1 MSTAKK
7 SNPGLWKRIVASV
20 KAGTKGGNAG
30 QWSARKAQ
38 LAVQKYKK
46 SGGGY
51 KGAKKASNS
60 LSKWGKQ
67 KWRTSDG
74 SKSEGK
80 KRYLPDAAWKALSPA
95 ERAATNKAKAAGKKA
110 GKQFVAQ
117 PKKIASKVKKYRSY
131 EEGGIVTDP
140 PRRPN
145 TAAVSDTTNTLQG
158 PGSQEILRRQR
169 FKESTFN
176 PKAVSPAGA
185 KGLGQI
191 MPSVKADAVKAG
203 IIKETDN
210 LFDPE
215 VNKKVQQWYMEDL
228 YNASFINKPNQ
239 DNKVRLAKTLAAYNW
254 GRGNLSNY
262 LNSQKKQGADIY
274 NSLDWIEGLPLETR
288 DYVQKILL
296 KENRN
301 FEDQLKKASK

>member
-1 MSTAKK
+1 MKAKK
-7 SNPGLWKRIVASV
+7 SKVNEAGNYTNPGMRKRLFEKI
-20 KAGTKGGNAG
+20 KAGTKGG
-30 QWSARKAQ
+30 
-38 LAVQKYKK
+38 
-46 SGGGY
+46 
-51 KGAKKASNS
+51 
-60 LSKWGKQ
+60 
-67 KWRTSDG
+67 
-74 SKSEGK
+74 E
-80 KRYLPDAAWKALSPA
+80 
-95 ERAATNKAKAAGKKA
+95 
-110 GKQFVAQ
+110 QFVPQ
-117 PKKIASKVKKYRSY
+117 PKKVAEKVKKYRSY

-140 PRRPN
+140 PRRPS
-145 TAAVSDTTNTLQG
+145 TASVSDTTNTLMG
-158 PGSQEILRRQR
+158 PWSQEILRRQQ

-210 LFDPE
+210 LFDPA

-254 GRGNLSNY
+254 GRGNLSSY
-262 LNSQKKQGADIY
+262 LNEQKKGGADIY
-274 NSLDWIEGLPLETR
+274 NSLDWLDGLPLETR

-296 KENRN
+296 KENRK
-301 FEDQLKKASK
+301 FEDQLKQATK

>member
-1 MSTAKK
+1 MALGK
-7 SNPGLWKRIVASV
+7 SQR
-20 KAGTKGGNAG
+20 
-30 QWSARKAQ
+30 
-38 LAVQKYKK
+38 
-46 SGGGY
+46 
-51 KGAKKASNS
+51 S
-60 LSKWGKQ
+60 LKEWTRQ

-95 ERAATNKAKAAGKKA
+95 ERAATNRAKAKGDKS
-110 GKQFVAQ
+110 GKQFVPQ
-117 PKKIASKVKKYRSY
+117 PKNIAKKVKKYRSY
-131 EEGGIVTDP
+131 DEGGSVTDP

-145 TAAVSDTTNTLQG
+145 TASVSDTTNTLQG

-203 IIKETDN
+203 IIKNEDN
-210 LFDPE
+210 LFDPA
-215 VNKKVQQWYMEDL
+215 VNKKVQNWYMENL
-228 YNASFINKPNQ
+228 YNSSFINKPNQ

-254 GRGNLSNY
+254 GRGNLSSY
-262 LNSQKKQGADIY
+262 LNQQKKKGADIY
-274 NSLDWIEGLPLETR
+274 NSLDWLEGLPLETR

>member
-1 MSTAKK
+1 MKAKK
-7 SNPGLWKRIVASV
+7 SKVNEAGNYTNPGMRKRLFEKI
-20 KAGTKGGNAG
+20 KAGTKGG
-30 QWSARKAQ
+30 
-38 LAVQKYKK
+38 
-46 SGGGY
+46 
-51 KGAKKASNS
+51 
-60 LSKWGKQ
+60 
-67 KWRTSDG
+67 
-74 SKSEGK
+74 E
-80 KRYLPDAAWKALSPA
+80 
-95 ERAATNKAKAAGKKA
+95 
-110 GKQFVAQ
+110 QFVPQ
-117 PKKIASKVKKYRSY
+117 PKKVAEKVKKYRSY

-145 TAAVSDTTNTLQG
+145 TASKSDTTNTLQG
-158 PGSQEILRRQR
+158 PGSQEILRRQQ

-210 LFDPE
+210 LFDPA

-254 GRGNLSNY
+254 GRGNLSSY
-262 LNSQKKQGADIY
+262 LNEQKKGGADIY
-274 NSLDWIEGLPLETR
+274 KSLDWLDGLPLETR

-296 KENRN
+296 KENRK
-301 FEDQLKKASK
+301 FEDQLKQATK

>member
-1 MSTAKK
+1 MAIKK
-7 SNPGLWKRIVASV
+7 S
-20 KAGTKGGNAG
+20 
-30 QWSARKAQ
+30 QE
-38 LAVQKYKK
+38 
-46 SGGGY
+46 
-51 KGAKKASNS
+51 S
-60 LSKWGKQ
+60 LRSWTKQ

-95 ERAATNKAKAAGKKA
+95 ERAATNRAKAKGNKK

-117 PKKIASKVKKYRSY
+117 PKKIASKVKGYRSY

-140 PRRPN
+140 PRRPS
-145 TAAVSDTTNTLQG
+145 TASKSDTTNTLRG
-158 PGSQEILRRQR
+158 PGSQEILRRQQ

-210 LFDPE
+210 LFDPA
-215 VNKKVQQWYMEDL
+215 VNKKVQEWYMEDL

-239 DNKVRLAKTLAAYNW
+239 ENKIRLAKTLAAYNW
-254 GRGNLSNY
+254 GRGNLSKY
-262 LNSQKKQGADIY
+262 LNKTKSQGGDIY
-274 NSLDWIEGLPLETR
+274 KSLDWVEGLPLETR

-301 FEDQLKKASK
+301 FENQLKDASK

>member
-1 MSTAKK
+1 MALKK
-7 SNPGLWKRIVASV
+7 S
-20 KAGTKGGNAG
+20 
-30 QWSARKAQ
+30 QE
-38 LAVQKYKK
+38 
-46 SGGGY
+46 
-51 KGAKKASNS
+51 S
-60 LSKWGKQ
+60 LRNWTKQ

-80 KRYLPDAAWKALSPA
+80 KRYLPDAAWNALSPS
-95 ERAATNKAKAAGKKA
+95 ERAATNRAKAKGNKA
-110 GKQFVAQ
+110 GKQFVKQA
-117 PKKIASKVKKYRSY
+117 KSIASKVRRFRAF
-131 EEGGIVTDP
+131 EEGGKLTNP

-145 TAAVSDTTNTLQG
+145 TAAVSDTTNTLLG

-191 MPSVKADAVKAG
+191 MPSVKRDAIKAG
-203 IIKETDN
+203 IIKESDD
-210 LFDPE
+210 LFDPA

-239 DNKVRLAKTLAAYNW
+239 SNKVRLAKTLAAYNW
-254 GRGNLSNY
+254 GRGNLSGY

-274 NSLDWIEGLPLETR
+274 NSLDWLEGLPLETR

-296 KENRN
+296 KENRK
-301 FEDQLKKASK
+301 FEDQLKDASK